1 MSTVNERIE
10 MVYQSA
16 HWQAEGVLI
25 EACENCWSAEQIAH
39 AAHEWHRTRELLAL
53 SKRWREKVKGHPFT
67 SFDEIG
73 W

>member
-1 MSTVNERIE
+1 MSAVNERIE

-25 EACENCWSAEQIAH
+25 EACENCWSAAQIAH
-39 AAHEWHRTRELLAL
+39 AAQEWHRTRELLAL
-53 SKRWREKVKGHPFT
+53 SKRWREKVSGRPFT
-67 SFDEIG
+67 TFDEIE

>member
-1 MSTVNERIE
+1 MSQVNERIE

-39 AAHEWHRTRELLAL
+39 AAQEWHRTRELLAL
-53 SKRWREKVKGHPFT
+53 SKRWREKVRGRPLTNFE
-67 SFDEIG
+67 EIE